1 MNHRSTIVGAAV
13 AIVVLQRIG
22 AAQAPLDPRLQAAV
36 TLAQSGRTDSARAVV
51 RRLLATLSPQD
62 TIYPEAL
69 YVQGG
74 MLAADPHSAA
84 TSLQRVVVEYS
95 RSPWADDALLRLSQ
109 LYEAQ
114 NDPASAIQSVERLRR
129 DYPDSPLLARAAFV
143 GARSAFDLRD
153 EARGCSYIR
162 DALAGAG
169 DDIEFKNQVAF
180 YSERCQTSN
189 TPVATTSASVD
200 TQARRR
206 ASGGVGGAGGAG
218 GGGGGGHFAVQVL
231 MGKSAREIDD
241 MLNRLKT
248 LGYAAHVVRDSSG
261 YMKVRVGPYATR
273 DAAQR
278 AQGQLKTRFGG
289 QPFLV
294 EEP

>member
-1 MNHRSTIVGAAV
+1 MNHRRTVVVAAAAMV
-13 AIVVLQRIG
+13 ALQRFV
-22 AAQAPLDPRLQAAV
+22 AAQTPLDPRLQAAV
-36 TLAQSGRTDSARAVV
+36 TLAQSGRTDSARAMV

-69 YVQGG
+69 YVQGS
-74 MLAADPHSAA
+74 MLAAEPHSAA

-129 DYPDSPLLARAAFV
+129 DYPDSPLLPRAAFV

-180 YSERCQTSN
+180 YSERCQTSS
-189 TPVATTSASVD
+189 TSAATTSASVD
-200 TQARRR
+200 TQARRG
-206 ASGGVGGAGGAG
+206 SGGGR
-218 GGGGGGHFAVQVL
+218 FAVQVL
-231 MGKSAREIDD
+231 MGKSAPQIDD
-241 MLNRLKT
+241 MLSRLKS

-278 AQGQLKTRFGG
+278 AQSQIKTRFGG

>member
-1 MNHRSTIVGAAV
+1 MNHRCAVLAAAV
-13 AIVVLQRIG
+13 ALAAPHRVA

-51 RRLLATLSPQD
+51 RRLLASLSPQD
-62 TIYPEAL
+62 SIYPEAL

-74 MLAADPHSAA
+74 MLASDPQSAA
-84 TSLQRVVVEYS
+84 TSLQRVVVEYG
-95 RSPWADDALLRLSQ
+95 RSSWADDALLRLSQ

-129 DYPDSPLLARAAFV
+129 DYPDSPLLPRAAFV

-153 EARGCSYIR
+153 EGRGCSYIR

-169 DDIEFKNQVAF
+169 DDIEFKNQVGF
-180 YSERCQTSN
+180 YSERCQTSS
-189 TPVATTSASVD
+189 TSVAATRPSVD
-200 TQARRR
+200 TQARR
-206 ASGGVGGAGGAG
+206 AAGR
-218 GGGGGGHFAVQVL
+218 FAVQVL
-231 MGKSAREIDD
+231 MGKSAPQIDD
-241 MLNRLKT
+241 MLSRLKT
-248 LGYAAHVVRDSSG
+248 LGYAAHVVRDSAG
-261 YMKVRVGPYATR
+261 YMKVRVGPYPTR

>member
-1 MNHRSTIVGAAV
+1 MSRRWRYLAAG
-13 AIVVLQRIG
+13 VVFTASGRTVV
-22 AAQAPLDPRLQAAV
+22 AQAALDPRLQAAV
-36 TLAQSGRTDSARAVV
+36 TLAQSGHADSARAVV
-51 RRLLATLSPQD
+51 RRLLASLSPQD
-62 TIYPEAL
+62 SIYSEAL

-74 MLAADPHSAA
+74 MLASDPQSAA
-84 TSLQRVVVEYS
+84 TSLQRVVVEYG

-129 DYPDSPLLARAAFV
+129 DYPDSPLLARAEFV

-153 EARGCSYIR
+153 ESRGCAYVR
-162 DALAGAG
+162 DAQAGAG

-180 YSERCQTSN
+180 YSERCHAADA
-189 TPVATTSASVD
+189 ATAATSVD
-200 TQARRR
+200 TQTRR
-206 ASGGVGGAGGAG
+206 GVTRY
-218 GGGGGGHFAVQVL
+218 AVQVL
-231 MGKSAREIDD
+231 SGKSAPQIDD
-241 MLNRLKT
+241 MLSRLKA
-248 LGYAAHVVRDSSG
+248 LGFAAHVVRDSTG
-261 YMKVRVGPYATR
+261 YLKVRVGPYATR

-278 AQGQLKTRFGG
+278 AQGQLKSRFGG

>member
-1 MNHRSTIVGAAV
+1 VIHRCKAV
-13 AIVVLQRIG
+13 ATAVIIAASRQGV
-22 AAQAPLDPRLQAAV
+22 AAQAQLDPRLQAAV
-36 TLAQSGRTDSARAVV
+36 SLAQAGRADSARAVV
-51 RRLLATLSPQD
+51 RRLLATLAPQD

-74 MLAADPHSAA
+74 MLASDPRSAA
-84 TSLQRVVVEYS
+84 TSLQRVVVEYG
-95 RSPWADDALLRLSQ
+95 RSSWADDALLRLAQ

-129 DYPDSPLLARAAFV
+129 DYADSPHLPRAEFV

-153 EARGCSYIR
+153 ETRGCAYVR

-169 DDIEFKNQVAF
+169 DDIELKNQVAF
-180 YSERCQTSN
+180 YAERCQAPSPSVASTS
-189 TPVATTSASVD
+189 TSVD
-200 TQARRR
+200 TQAHR
-206 ASGGVGGAGGAG
+206 G
-218 GGGGGGHFAVQVL
+218 GGSRFAVQVL
-231 MGKSAREIDD
+231 MGKSGPQIDD
-241 MLNRLKT
+241 MLGRLKT
-248 LGYAAHVVRDSSG
+248 MGFSAHVVRDSSG

>member
-1 MNHRSTIVGAAV
+1 MNRMGGVVSVAVVFAV
-13 AIVVLQRIG
+13 APRY
-22 AAQAPLDPRLQAAV
+22 APAQTPLDPRLQAAV

-74 MLAADPHSAA
+74 MLSSDPQSAA
-84 TSLQRVVVEYS
+84 TSLQRVMVEYG
-95 RSPWADDALLRLSQ
+95 RSSWADDALLRLAQ

-114 NDPASAIQSVERLRR
+114 NDPSSAMQSVERLRR
-129 DYPDSPLLARAAFV
+129 DYPDSPLLPRAEFV

-153 EARGCSYIR
+153 ETHGCAYIR

-180 YSERCQTSN
+180 YSERCQGPIAN
-189 TPVATTSASVD
+189 TATTTSVD
-200 TQARRR
+200 TQTRRGT
-206 ASGGVGGAGGAG
+206 GGR
-218 GGGGGGHFAVQVL
+218 FAVQVL
-231 MGKSAREIDD
+231 MGRSTPQIDD

-248 LGYAAHVVRDSSG
+248 LGYAAHVVRDSTG
-261 YMKVRVGPYATR
+261 YMKVRVGPYPSH

-278 AQGQLKTRFGG
+278 IQTQLKTRLGG
-289 QPFLV
+289 QPFVV

>member
-1 MNHRSTIVGAAV
+1 MSHRCVLAV
-13 AIVVLQRIG
+13 AIVAVVGRVA
-22 AAQAPLDPRLQAAV
+22 AAQATLDPRLQVAV
-36 TLAQSGRTDSARAVV
+36 TLAQSGRADSARAIV
-51 RRLLATLSPQD
+51 RRLLATLPPQD

-74 MLAADPHSAA
+74 MLAADPQSAA
-84 TSLQRVVVEYS
+84 TSLQRVVVEYG
-95 RSPWADDALLRLSQ
+95 RSAWADDALLRLSQ

-114 NDPASAIQSVERLRR
+114 NDPASAIQNVERLRR

-153 EARGCSYIR
+153 QARGCAYIH

-169 DDIEFKNQVAF
+169 DDVEFKNQVAF
-180 YSERCQTSN
+180 YSERCQE
-189 TPVATTSASVD
+189 PATSAAATSTFVD
-200 TQARRR
+200 SQARRG
-206 ASGGVGGAGGAG
+206 SVSGGAGG

-231 MGKSAREIDD
+231 MGKSAPQIDD
-241 MLNRLKT
+241 MLSRLKT
-248 LGYAAHVVRDSSG
+248 LGYAAHVVRDTTG
-261 YMKVRVGPYATR
+261 YLKVRVGPYTTR

>member
-1 MNHRSTIVGAAV
+1 MRLRRTVVTAAV
-13 AIVVLQRIG
+13 AVVALQRTA
-22 AAQAPLDPRLQAAV
+22 AAQAPLDSRLQAAV
-36 TLAQSGRTDSARAVV
+36 TLAQSGRADSARAVV
-51 RRLLATLSPQD
+51 RRLLATLPPQD
-62 TIYPEAL
+62 TVYPEAL

-74 MLAADPHSAA
+74 MLASDPQSAA
-84 TSLQRVVVEYS
+84 TSLQRVIVEYG
-95 RSPWADDALLRLSQ
+95 RSSWADDALLRLSQ

-114 NDPASAIQSVERLRR
+114 NDPAAAIQSVERLRR
-129 DYPDSPLLARAAFV
+129 DYADSPLLPRAAFV

-153 EARGCSYIR
+153 ETRGCAYVR

-169 DDIEFKNQVAF
+169 DDVEFKNQVSF
-180 YSERCQTSN
+180 YSKRCQTS
-189 TPVATTSASVD
+189 TASVTATSPSVD
-200 TQARRR
+200 SQVR
-206 ASGGVGGAGGAG
+206 

-231 MGKSAREIDD
+231 MGKSAPQIDD
-241 MLNRLKT
+241 MLGRLKT

-261 YMKVRVGPYATR
+261 YMKVRVGPYPTR

>member
-1 MNHRSTIVGAAV
+1 MNHRCAV
-13 AIVVLQRIG
+13 LATVVALTALHRVG

-51 RRLLATLSPQD
+51 RRLLTSLSPQD
-62 TIYPEAL
+62 SIYPEAL

-74 MLAADPHSAA
+74 MLASDPRSAA
-84 TSLQRVVVEYS
+84 TSLQRVIVEYS
-95 RSPWADDALLRLSQ
+95 RSSWADDALLRLSQ

-129 DYPDSPLLARAAFV
+129 DYPDSPLLPRAAFV

-153 EARGCSYIR
+153 EGRGCSYIR

-180 YSERCQTSN
+180 YSERCQTSS
-189 TPVATTSASVD
+189 TSVAAKSTSVD
-200 TQARRR
+200 TQARR
-206 ASGGVGGAGGAG
+206 AAGR
-218 GGGGGGHFAVQVL
+218 FAIQVL
-231 MGKSAREIDD
+231 MGKSAPQIDD
-241 MLNRLKT
+241 MMNRLRT

-261 YMKVRVGPYATR
+261 YMKVRVGPYPTR

>member
-1 MNHRSTIVGAAV
+1 VNHRCAVLAAAV
-13 AIVVLQRIG
+13 VLAALHRVA
-22 AAQAPLDPRLQAAV
+22 AAQAALDPRLQAAV
-36 TLAQSGRTDSARAVV
+36 TLAQAGRTDSARAVV
-51 RRLLATLSPQD
+51 RRLLITLSPQD
-62 TIYPEAL
+62 SVYPEAL

-74 MLAADPHSAA
+74 MLSSDPQSAA

-95 RSPWADDALLRLSQ
+95 RSSWADDALLRLSQ

-129 DYPDSPLLARAAFV
+129 DYPDSPLLPRAAFV

-153 EARGCSYIR
+153 EGRGCSYIR

-169 DDIEFKNQVAF
+169 DDVEFKNQVGF
-180 YSERCQTSN
+180 YSERCQTSSAA
-189 TPVATTSASVD
+189 VAATSTGVD
-200 TQARRR
+200 TQSRR
-206 ASGGVGGAGGAG
+206 AAGRFG
-218 GGGGGGHFAVQVL
+218 VQVL
-231 MGKSAREIDD
+231 MGKSAPQIDD
-241 MLNRLKT
+241 MLSRLKT

-261 YMKVRVGPYATR
+261 YMKVRVGPYPTR

>member
-1 MNHRSTIVGAAV
+1 VNHRCAVLVAAV
-13 AIVVLQRIG
+13 GLAALHRVV
-22 AAQAPLDPRLQAAV
+22 AAQAALDPRLQAAV
-36 TLAQSGRTDSARAVV
+36 TLAQAGRTDSARAVV
-51 RRLLATLSPQD
+51 RRLLISLSPQD
-62 TIYPEAL
+62 SVYPEAL

-74 MLAADPHSAA
+74 MLASDPQSAA
-84 TSLQRVVVEYS
+84 TSLQRVVVEFG
-95 RSPWADDALLRLSQ
+95 RSSWADDALLRLSQ

-129 DYPDSPLLARAAFV
+129 DYSDSPLLSRAAFV

-153 EARGCSYIR
+153 EGRGCSYIR

-169 DDIEFKNQVAF
+169 DDVEFKNQVGF
-180 YSERCQTSN
+180 YSERCQTSS
-189 TPVATTSASVD
+189 TAVAATSTGVD
-200 TQARRR
+200 TQSRHA
-206 ASGGVGGAGGAG
+206 AGR
-218 GGGGGGHFAVQVL
+218 FDVQVL
-231 MGKSAREIDD
+231 MGKSAPQIDD
-241 MLNRLKT
+241 MLSRLKT

-261 YMKVRVGPYATR
+261 YMKVRVGPYPTR

>member
-1 MNHRSTIVGAAV
+1 MNQRCAVLAAAV
-13 AIVVLQRIG
+13 AVAALHRVA
-22 AAQAPLDPRLQAAV
+22 AAQAPLDPRLQTAV

-51 RRLLATLSPQD
+51 RRLLASLSPQD
-62 TIYPEAL
+62 SIYPEAL
-69 YVQGG
+69 YVRGA
-74 MLAADPHSAA
+74 MLASDPQSAA
-84 TSLQRVVVEYS
+84 TSLQRVVVEYG
-95 RSPWADDALLRLSQ
+95 RSSWADDALLRLSQ

-129 DYPDSPLLARAAFV
+129 DYPDSPLLPRAAFV

-153 EARGCSYIR
+153 EGRGCSYIR

-169 DDIEFKNQVAF
+169 DDIEFKNQVGF
-180 YSERCQTSN
+180 YSERCQTSS
-189 TPVATTSASVD
+189 TSVAATRTNVD
-200 TQARRR
+200 TQTRR
-206 ASGGVGGAGGAG
+206 AAGR
-218 GGGGGGHFAVQVL
+218 FAVQVL
-231 MGKSAREIDD
+231 MGKSAPQIDD

-248 LGYAAHVVRDSSG
+248 MGYAAHVVRDSSG
-261 YMKVRVGPYATR
+261 YMKLRVGPYPTR

>member
-1 MNHRSTIVGAAV
+1 MNRRCAVLAAAIAV
-13 AIVVLQRIG
+13 AALPRVA
-22 AAQAPLDPRLQAAV
+22 AAQAPLDPRLQTAV

-51 RRLLATLSPQD
+51 RRLLASLSPQD
-62 TIYPEAL
+62 SIYPEAL

-74 MLAADPHSAA
+74 MLASDPRSAA
-84 TSLQRVVVEYS
+84 TSLQRVVVEYG
-95 RSPWADDALLRLSQ
+95 RSSWADDALLRLSQ

-129 DYPDSPLLARAAFV
+129 DYPDSPLLPRAAFV

-153 EARGCSYIR
+153 EGRGCSYIR

-169 DDIEFKNQVAF
+169 DDIEFKNQVGF
-180 YSERCQTSN
+180 YSERCQTSS
-189 TPVATTSASVD
+189 TSVAATRTNVD
-200 TQARRR
+200 TQTRR
-206 ASGGVGGAGGAG
+206 AAGR
-218 GGGGGGHFAVQVL
+218 FAVQVL
-231 MGKSAREIDD
+231 MGKSAPQIDD

-248 LGYAAHVVRDSSG
+248 MGYAAHVVRDSSG
-261 YMKVRVGPYATR
+261 YMKLRVGPYPTR

>member
-1 MNHRSTIVGAAV
+1 MNPRRAVLAAAV
-13 AIVVLQRIG
+13 ALAALHRVA
-22 AAQAPLDPRLQAAV
+22 AAQAPLDPRLAAAV
-36 TLAQSGRTDSARAVV
+36 TLAQSGRADSARAVV
-51 RRLLATLSPQD
+51 RRLLATVSPQD
-62 TIYPEAL
+62 SIYPEAL

-74 MLAADPHSAA
+74 MLASDPQSAA
-84 TSLQRVVVEYS
+84 TSLQRVVVEYG
-95 RSPWADDALLRLSQ
+95 RSAWADDALLRLAQ

-114 NDPASAIQSVERLRR
+114 NDPASAIQSVDRLRR
-129 DYPDSPLLARAAFV
+129 DYPDSPLLPRAAFV

-153 EARGCSYIR
+153 EGRGCSYVR

-169 DDIEFKNQVAF
+169 DDIEFKNQVGF
-180 YSERCQTSN
+180 YSERCQVSSTS
-189 TPVATTSASVD
+189 VAVTRTSVD
-200 TQARRR
+200 TQARH
-206 ASGGVGGAGGAG
+206 AAGR
-218 GGGGGGHFAVQVL
+218 FAVQVL
-231 MGKSAREIDD
+231 MGKSAPQIDD
-241 MLNRLKT
+241 MLSRLKA

>member
-1 MNHRSTIVGAAV
+1 MNQRCAIVAAV
-13 AIVVLQRIG
+13 AIAALHQV
-22 AAQAPLDPRLQAAV
+22 ATAQALDARLQAAV

-51 RRLLATLSPQD
+51 RRLLASLSPQD

-74 MLAADPHSAA
+74 MLASDPQAAA
-84 TSLQRVVVEYS
+84 TSLQRVVVEYG
-95 RSPWADDALLRLSQ
+95 RSSWADDALLRLSQ
-109 LYEAQ
+109 LYEAR

-129 DYPDSPLLARAAFV
+129 DYPDSPLLPRAAFV

-153 EARGCSYIR
+153 ETRGCSYIR

-169 DDIEFKNQVAF
+169 DDVEFKNQVGF
-180 YSERCQTSN
+180 YAERCQTSS
-189 TPVATTSASVD
+189 TSVAATSTSID
-200 TQARRR
+200 TQSRR
-206 ASGGVGGAGGAG
+206 AAAGR
-218 GGGGGGHFAVQVL
+218 FAVQVL
-231 MGKSAREIDD
+231 MGKSAPQIDD

-248 LGYAAHVVRDSSG
+248 LGYTAHVVRDSSG

>member
-1 MNHRSTIVGAAV
+1 VNHRCAVLAAAGALAALHRV
-13 AIVVLQRIG
+13 A
-22 AAQAPLDPRLQAAV
+22 AAQSPLDPRLQAAV

-51 RRLLATLSPQD
+51 HRLLTSLSPQD
-62 TIYPEAL
+62 SIYPEVL

-74 MLAADPHSAA
+74 MLASDPHSAA
-84 TSLQRVVVEYS
+84 TSLQRVIVEYG
-95 RSPWADDALLRLSQ
+95 RSSWADDALLRLSQ

-129 DYPDSPLLARAAFV
+129 DYPDSPLLPRAAFV

-153 EARGCSYIR
+153 EGRGCSYIR
-162 DALAGAG
+162 DAVAGAG
-169 DDIEFKNQVAF
+169 DDIEFKNQVGF
-180 YSERCQTSN
+180 YSERCHTSSA
-189 TPVATTSASVD
+189 PVAATSASVD
-200 TQARRR
+200 TQARP
-206 ASGGVGGAGGAG
+206 AAGR
-218 GGGGGGHFAVQVL
+218 FDVQVL
-231 MGKSAREIDD
+231 MGKSAPQIDD
-241 MLNRLKT
+241 MLGRLKT

-261 YMKVRVGPYATR
+261 YMKVRVGPYPTR